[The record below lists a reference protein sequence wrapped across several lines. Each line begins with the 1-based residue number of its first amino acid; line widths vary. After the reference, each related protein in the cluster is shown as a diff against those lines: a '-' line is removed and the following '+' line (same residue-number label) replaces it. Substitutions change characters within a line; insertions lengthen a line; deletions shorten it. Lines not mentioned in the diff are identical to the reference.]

1 MSKREREVRVEI
13 EIERSPKGELK
24 ALGGGH
30 RDQWN
35 DRLVKLV
42 ISLPVDQRNTDAVS
56 HAAPAVAAGTMD
68 MNPADPMSAC

>member
-42 ISLPVDQRNTDAVS
+42 ISLPVDRRNTDAVS